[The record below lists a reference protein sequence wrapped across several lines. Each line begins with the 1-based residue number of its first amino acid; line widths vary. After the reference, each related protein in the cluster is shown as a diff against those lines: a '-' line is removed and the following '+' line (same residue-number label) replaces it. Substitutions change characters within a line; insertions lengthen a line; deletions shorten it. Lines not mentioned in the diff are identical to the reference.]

1 MLPQQS
7 QFLQQ
12 QPSQMMQ
19 QQQNQILQTQ
29 QMLQQRKVNKN
40 LVLSFLLNFLTGNTL

>member
-29 QMLQQRKVNKN
+29 QMLQQRKVNN
-40 LVLSFLLNFLTGNTL
+40 DLLLQFL